1 MFQLILH
8 HHYTFGSTF
17 DISTFGNHGQPH
29 LVTAGTAA
37 FASSLHFQQSDSRIT
52 VAPAQSLN
60 NPFAI
65 AAMVRFYADGAMTAR
80 QNLVEGFM
88 SFSFY
93 VEPSGALTGTIVDAN
108 NLWTGTTSPASLVK
122 PGAWHEAW
130 LVHDGVSQLALQCDG
145 VTVAVAR
152 NVYGPVRS
160 VGNLGVAIGNWPDR
174 GQYPFAGYID
184 EVKLYRWDPSKDL
197 QNLLNPC
204 CFDGKAFDAVLA
216 ELKANKVLNESGG
229 YWQLLQQLARLLA
242 LLRGNSLDGTRMVNQ
257 IGEGLYRALQA
268 RDSANFAQLQGN
280 LAKMAPTDAATA
292 KEIATLES
300 SIKGTLDKAGVSSDL
315 FTRLTAAMCLQ
326 AFTTGTTDGGK
337 R

>member
-1 MFQLILH
+1 MYQLILH

-17 DISTFGNHGQPH
+17 DTSTFGNHGQPH

-37 FASSLHFQQSDSRIT
+37 FASSLHFQQSDSRVT
-52 VAPAQSLN
+52 VVPAQSLN
-60 NPFAI
+60 NPLAI
-65 AAMVRFYADGAMTAR
+65 AAMVRFYVDGAMTAR
-80 QNLVEGFM
+80 LNLIEGFM
-88 SFSFY
+88 SFSLY
-93 VEPSGALTGTIVDAN
+93 IEPSGALTGTIVDAN
-108 NLWTGTTSPASLVK
+108 NLWTGTSSPANLVK

-130 LVHDGVSQLALQCDG
+130 LTHDGISQLALQCDG
-145 VTVAVAR
+145 ATVAVAR

-160 VGNLGVAIGNWPDR
+160 IGNLGVAIGNWPDR

-184 EVKLYRWDPSKDL
+184 EVKLYRYDPSKDF

-204 CFDGKAFDAVLA
+204 CFDGKAFDAILA
-216 ELKANKVLNESGG
+216 ELKANKVLNADGG
-229 YWQLLQQLARLLA
+229 YWQLLQQLARLLG
-242 LLRGNSLDGTRMVNQ
+242 LLRGNSLDGTRRVNQ

-292 KEIATLES
+292 KEIATLENN
-300 SIKGTLDKAGVSSDL
+300 IKGTLDKAGLSTDL
-315 FTRLTAAMCLQ
+315 LNRLAAAMCLQ
-326 AFTTGTTDGGK
+326 LPTANNADGGK